1 MVNGLSAAVLAGG
14 RSSRMGVDKAF
25 LKFDGRP
32 FVQVIAEKL
41 ASLSDDVMVIVGR
54 KDPGPFRAVLPQ
66 KVRVLMDSV
75 YTMSPIGGII
85 TAAMNSHHG
94 YFAII
99 ATDMPL
105 INVRVMERLH
115 ALAEGHSAAV
125 PVLNGKME
133 PLFSVYSSDDVK
145 TVDIN
150 GVKTVRDIVNLLPDA
165 VFVDAEGF
173 REIDHELS
181 SFRNVNTTE
190 DYLKL
195 KAQTRKV
202 IDL

>member
-14 RSSRMGVDKAF
+14 RSSRMGIDKAF
-25 LKFDGRP
+25 LRFNGRP

-41 ASLSDDVMVIVGR
+41 SSFSDDVMVIVGR
-54 KDPGPFRAVLPQ
+54 KDPLC
-66 KVRVLMDSV
+66 
-75 YTMSPIGGII
+75 
-85 TAAMNSHHG
+85 
-94 YFAII
+94 
-99 ATDMPL
+99 
-105 INVRVMERLH
+105 
-115 ALAEGHSAAV
+115 
-125 PVLNGKME
+125 
-133 PLFSVYSSDDVK
+133 SVYSSDALK

-150 GVKTVRDIVNLLPDA
+150 DVKAVRDMVNLLPDA

-173 REIDHELS
+173 REIDPELS

-195 KAQTRKV
+195 NDSARKV

>member
-14 RSSRMGVDKAF
+14 RSSRMGIDKAF

-41 ASLSDDVMVIVGR
+41 SSLSDDVMVVVGR
-54 KDPGPFRAVLPQ
+54 KDPGPFSAVLPY

-85 TAAMNSHHG
+85 TAAMNAHHG
-94 YFAII
+94 YFAVI

-105 INVRVMERLH
+105 INVTIMERLH

-125 PVLNGKME
+125 PLLKGKME
-133 PLFSVYSSDDVK
+133 PLCSVYSSDDVK

-150 GVKTVRDIVNLLPDA
+150 GVKTVRDMVNMLPDT

-173 REIDHELS
+173 REIDPALS
-181 SFRNVNTTE
+181 SFHNINTTE

-195 KAQTRKV
+195 KGSNNKS
-202 IDL
+202 D

>member
-14 RSSRMGVDKAF
+14 RSSRMGIDKAF
-25 LKFDGRP
+25 LRFNGRP

-41 ASLSDDVMVIVGR
+41 SSFSDDVMVIVGR

-66 KVRVLMDSV
+66 KVRILMDSV
-75 YTMSPIGGII
+75 YTMSPIGGIM

-94 YFAII
+94 YFAVI

-105 INVRVMERLH
+105 IDVEVIKRLR
-115 ALAEGHSAAV
+115 ALADGHSAVV
-125 PVLNGKME
+125 PVLKGKME
-133 PLFSVYSSDDVK
+133 PLCSVYSSDALK

-150 GVKTVRDIVNLLPDA
+150 DVKAVRDMVNLLPDA

-173 REIDHELS
+173 REIDPELS

-195 KAQTRKV
+195 NDSARKV